1 VLLQLQTMRMRCEK
15 KRQKDATQQQAELT
29 AEQIAERKAKADAFA
44 EVTHSTLLLLHFIV
58 HFEDS
63 TNSQSSCSLQRCMIL
78 PRWSIIMDV
87 AEPLDVG
94 FCGGVSQLLL

>member
-1 VLLQLQTMRMRCEK
+1 MRMRCEK

-29 AEQIAERKAKADAFA
+29 AEQIAERKAKADACA